1 MKKFIHGKKFLVL
14 ATVSYALCAFSGT
27 AFAQE
32 ETISQA
38 EQYHQEITEKDGYI
52 QQIYATHAE
61 TLNNIFIDVTED
73 LLPEEKKE
81 ETEKPVETAV
91 ESVTTESN
99 KYIIN
104 FSQSEIDLLAKVVYA
119 ESNGQPFEGQ
129 VAVAATVINRI
140 YSPKF
145 PNTLTQVVYAPNQF
159 SVVRN
164 GAINRTPNA
173 TAFQAVEAA
182 MRGQDPSNGAL
193 YFWNPKTASNSRYFN
208 SLTKT
213 AQIGSH
219 AFAK

>member
-1 MKKFIHGKKFLVL
+1 MV
-14 ATVSYALCAFSGT
+14 CAFSGT
-27 AFAQE
+27 ALAQE
-32 ETISQA
+32 SNGSQA
-38 EQYHQEITEKDGYI
+38 EQYAQQSLNKDGYI
-52 QQIYATHAE
+52 QQIYADHAE
-61 TLNNIFIDVTED
+61 TLSNILDEA
-73 LLPEEKKE
+73 
-81 ETEKPVETAV
+81 TEKLQPEKTPQQEVAAE
-91 ESVTTESN
+91 TTETVASETPQ
-99 KYIIN
+99 YIIN

-119 ESNGQPFEGQ
+119 ESKGQPFEGQ

-173 TAFQAVEAA
+173 TAYQAVEAA

-193 YFWNPKTASNSRYFN
+193 YFWNPKVSNSKYFN